1 MLKLHVNWL
10 WQNTVLLLRLGLDTK
25 NTWLGFA
32 NWFYHIRFGCHK
44 YKHRSSRCL
53 VKNIQCCCHS
63 HGWKVS
69 KTASTDLRTWKSWNA
84 IFPPQPPLA
93 PNMAISSCTGSLT
106 VIHAVEMFIWYIRKQ
121 NSNVVILAGHF
132 PPQGL
137 RTWSLLLV
145 FLTATLLAGSGT
157 LTPAT
162 TKHTCTY
169 STSVHIITHMHTYNC
184 MRTSN
189 TDRTDRSWHS
199 DPTPCPCQHLQPST
213 TLILYVLK
221 HTCTHTQTEMS
232 LLLSWHVT

>member
-1 MLKLHVNWL
+1 MSFAVDLVVHTGSSALQRSVETSCQL
-10 WQNTVLLLRLGLDTK
+10 TFLYCENTVLLLRLGLDTK

-106 VIHAVEMFIWYIRKQ
+106 VIHAVEMFI
-121 NSNVVILAGHF
+121 
-132 PPQGL
+132 
-137 RTWSLLLV
+137 
-145 FLTATLLAGSGT
+145 
-157 LTPAT
+157 
-162 TKHTCTY
+162 
-169 STSVHIITHMHTYNC
+169 
-184 MRTSN
+184 
-189 TDRTDRSWHS
+189 
-199 DPTPCPCQHLQPST
+199 
-213 TLILYVLK
+213 
-221 HTCTHTQTEMS
+221 
-232 LLLSWHVT
+232 